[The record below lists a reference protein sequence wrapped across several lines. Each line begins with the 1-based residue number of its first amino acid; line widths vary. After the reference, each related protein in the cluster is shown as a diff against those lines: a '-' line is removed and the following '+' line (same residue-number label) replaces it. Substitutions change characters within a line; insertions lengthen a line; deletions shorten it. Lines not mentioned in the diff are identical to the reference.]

1 MAKYTKWLG
10 AGAGWIFGGPIGGI
24 IGFAIGAL
32 VDGSIPDENDEQNN
46 GATTPTD
53 FTMSLMVLIAAV
65 MKADGKVLRS
75 ELDFTRQYLLR
86 TFGWDGTQELLMVL
100 RDILQR
106 DIPVHDVCL
115 QIRDNLD
122 YSSRLEL
129 MHLLYGVAQ
138 ADGEISIEEERT
150 IEQIGASLGLSPA
163 DCASIRA
170 MFIAGKNWVYE
181 VLEIEPSATDDEI
194 KKAYRKMAVKYH
206 PDKVSYLGD
215 DVQKSANEKFQKV
228 NEAYEKIKK
237 DRGFN

>member
-1 MAKYTKWLG
+1 
-10 AGAGWIFGGPIGGI
+10 
-24 IGFAIGAL
+24 
-32 VDGSIPDENDEQNN
+32 
-46 GATTPTD
+46 
-53 FTMSLMVLIAAV
+53 
-65 MKADGKVLRS
+65 
-75 ELDFTRQYLLR
+75 
-86 TFGWDGTQELLMVL
+86 
-100 RDILQR
+100 
-106 DIPVHDVCL
+106 
-115 QIRDNLD
+115 
-122 YSSRLEL
+122 

-150 IEQIGASLGLSPA
+150 IEQIGAGLGLSAA

-181 VLEIEPSATDDEI
+181 VLEVEPTATDEEI

-206 PDKVSYLGD
+206 PDKVSYLGE